1 MTRCSLQIAIRTMQD
16 NKYVKNEA
24 SSLNNLTTRLGP
36 RDPTAL
42 ESVTG
47 EGRRALNNVCV
58 GVHYETTRKK
68 SK

>member
-16 NKYVKNEA
+16 NKYVKIEA
-24 SSLNNLTTRLGP
+24 PSPNTRLGP
-36 RDPTAL
+36 REPTAL
-42 ESVTG
+42 ESVNGRG
-47 EGRRALNNVCV
+47 ETLNKVCV